1 MAKKKYRANWKLD
14 GVAKAPIEPE
24 QIVSM
29 EEEDAQPFVDLG
41 VLSPVGAPVEEA
53 KGE

>member
-41 VLSPVGAPVEEA
+41 VISLVGAPVEEA